1 MEIVSGYIDHIT
13 FQNEENGYTVMKVMT
28 EKGGVVCVGAAGGF
42 GEGETVEV
50 EGEYIEHPTYGK
62 QLRISSV
69 RPVAPT
75 DKVSVLRYLGS
86 GTIKGVGPKLA
97 ERIVERFGDDTMRVM
112 EEEPERLAEI
122 KGISGR
128 MARAITDQMLEK
140 KGQRAL
146 LIFVQQYGL
155 SRNLTLKLIERYGD
169 EIYSVLKSNPYRMVE
184 EIPSVGFKTA
194 DDIAAKSGIV
204 ADSEYRVRSCI
215 VYVLKLF
222 ATEGHCYVPKAEV
235 LEETIKLLGL
245 ETGSGSAV
253 MEDCI
258 RSLSADRQIVMRDDE
273 NGGTNIYLEYYDRI
287 EKACA
292 RQLWEL
298 KNGFESMGR
307 YAGLSVRAEEEGIEL
322 DGLQKKAVEE
332 CLKNGVFILSGGPG
346 TGKTTTINTIIAEL
360 EDAGENFVLAAPTG
374 RAAKRM
380 TEATSFEAQTIHR
393 LLEISGEV
401 ADGDSRTIFA
411 RNRENPLETD
421 TVIVDEA
428 SMLDISLLK
437 SLLDAMVPG
446 MRLILVGDV
455 DQLPSVGPGQ
465 VLRDVMESDAF
476 ACVKLDRVF
485 RQAGESHIVSYAHMI
500 NEGKHMDL
508 SVKYPDFFL
517 LEKETIKLVHG
528 YLAALCMDVIPRK
541 LGLGGNDVQILT
553 PMRKGPLGVE
563 GLNRMLQ
570 EQLNPPKPFLEEVI
584 YGDTVFREGDKVMQ
598 IRNDYNLEWEIR
610 GDYDVSLKEGKG
622 IFNGDVGVVKNINKE
637 YRIVEVLFDDGRL
650 VYYPVDK
657 LEELELSYAVTI
669 HKSQGSEYPV
679 VILPI
684 LDGPKMLFNR
694 NLLYTA
700 VTRAKQ
706 CVIIVGS
713 GQKVME
719 MIDTDSELHRYTS
732 LRQRLIETEEIFG

>member
-1 MEIVSGYIDHIT
+1 MKIISGYIDHIT
-13 FQNEENGYTVMKVMT
+13 FQNKENGYTVMSVMT
-28 EKGGVVCVGAAGGF
+28 ERGSVVCVGAAGGF

-50 EGEYIEHPTYGK
+50 GGDYTEHPTYGK
-62 QLRISSV
+62 QLKIASL

-75 DKVSVLRYLGS
+75 DRVSVLRYLGS
-86 GTIKGVGPKLA
+86 GAIKGVGPKLA

-140 KGQRAL
+140 KEQRTL

-155 SRNLTLKLIERYGD
+155 SRGLTLKLIEHYGD
-169 EIYSVLKSNPYRMVE
+169 EIYTVLKSNPYRMVE
-184 EIPSVGFKTA
+184 EIPSVGFRTA
-194 DDIAAKSGIV
+194 DEIAAKSGIV

-215 VYVLKLF
+215 IYVLKLF
-222 ATEGHCYVPKAEV
+222 AAEGHCYVPQDEV
-235 LEETIKLLGL
+235 MAETIKLLGL
-245 ETGSGSAV
+245 AGDNGYTIT
-253 MEDCI
+253 EDCI
-258 RSLSADRQIVMRDDE
+258 RGLSADRQIVLRNDE
-273 NGGTNIYLEYYDRI
+273 NGGVNIYLEYYDRV

-298 KNGFESMGR
+298 KKGFEPMER
-307 YAGLSVRAEEEGIEL
+307 YAGLSVTAEEDIEL

-360 EDAGENFVLAAPTG
+360 EDSGENFVLAAPTG

-393 LLEISGEV
+393 LLEINGEV
-401 ADGDSRTIFA
+401 SEGGGANIFA

-446 MRLILVGDV
+446 MRLVLVGDV

-465 VLRDVMESDAF
+465 VLRDMMESGVF

-517 LEKETIKLVHG
+517 LEKESIKLVHG
-528 YLAALCMDVIPRK
+528 YLAALCKDVIPRK
-541 LGLGGNDVQILT
+541 LGLDGSDVQILT
-553 PMRKGPLGVE
+553 PMRKGPMGVE

-570 EQLNPPKPFLEEVI
+570 EQLNPPKPSLEEII
-584 YGDTVFREGDKVMQ
+584 YGDTAFREGDKVMQ

-622 IFNGDVGVVKNINKE
+622 IFNGDVGVIKNINRE
-637 YRIVEVLFDDGRL
+637 YRIVEILFDDGRL

-657 LEELELSYAVTI
+657 LDELELSYAVTI

-684 LDGPKMLFNR
+684 LDGPRMLFNR

-713 GQKVME
+713 SRKVLD

-732 LRQRLIETEEIFG
+732 LRQRIIEAEEIFG

>member
-1 MEIVSGYIDHIT
+1 METVSGYIDHIT
-13 FQNEENGYTVMKVMT
+13 FQNKENGYTVMSVMT
-28 EKGGVVCVGAAGGF
+28 EKGSIVCVGPAGGF
-42 GEGETVEV
+42 DEGETVEV
-50 EGEYIEHPTYGK
+50 EGEYTEHPTYGK
-62 QLRISSV
+62 QLKIFSV

-75 DKVSVLRYLGS
+75 DRVSVLRYLGS
-86 GTIKGVGPKLA
+86 GAIKGVGPKLA
-97 ERIVERFGDDTMRVM
+97 ERIVGRFGEDTMRIM

-140 KGQRAL
+140 KEQRSL

-169 EIYSVLKSNPYRMVE
+169 EVYSVLKSNPYRMVE
-184 EIPSVGFKTA
+184 EIPSVGFRTA
-194 DDIAAKSGIV
+194 DEIAAKSGIV
-204 ADSEYRVRSCI
+204 ADSEYRVRSCLI
-215 VYVLKLF
+215 YVLKLF
-222 ATEGHCYVPKAEV
+222 AAEGHCFVPHDEV
-235 LEETIKLLGL
+235 VSETVKLLGL
-245 ETGSGSAV
+245 EEESGHAIT
-253 MEDCI
+253 EECI
-258 RSLSADRQIVMRDDE
+258 RGLSADRQIVLRNDL
-273 NGGTNIYLEYYDRI
+273 GGRINIYLEYYDRV
-287 EKACA
+287 EKECA
-292 RQLWEL
+292 RLLLEL
-298 KNGFESMGR
+298 KNGFKP
-307 YAGLSVRAEEEGIEL
+307 AEGHASEKLPAEGDGIEL
-322 DGLQKKAVEE
+322 DGLQKKAVDE

-393 LLEISGEV
+393 LLEINGEV
-401 ADGDSRTIFA
+401 SEGGSPNIFS

-437 SLLDAMVPG
+437 SLLEAMVPG

-465 VLRDVMESDAF
+465 VLRDIMESGSF
-476 ACVKLDRVF
+476 SCVKLDRVF

-500 NEGKHMDL
+500 NEGKHIDL

-517 LEKETIKLVHG
+517 LEKESIKLVHG
-528 YLAALCMDVIPRK
+528 YLAALCKDVIPRK
-541 LGLGGNDVQILT
+541 LGLDGNDVQVLT

-570 EQLNPPKPFLEEVI
+570 EQLNPPKPSLEEIV
-584 YGDTVFREGDKVMQ
+584 YGDTVFREGDKIMQ
-598 IRNDYNLEWEIR
+598 IRNDYNIEWEIR
-610 GDYDVSLKEGKG
+610 GDYDVSIKEGKG
-622 IFNGDVGVVKNINKE
+622 IFNGDVGVIKNINKE
-637 YRIVEVLFDDGRL
+637 YRLVEVLFDDGRL
-650 VYYPVDK
+650 VYYSADK
-657 LEELELSYAVTI
+657 LEELELSYAATI

-684 LDGPKMLFNR
+684 LDGPRMLFNR

-713 GQKVME
+713 GQKVLE

-732 LRQRLIETEEIFG
+732 LRQRLIELEEVLE

>member
-62 QLRISSV
+62 QLRISTV

-86 GTIKGVGPKLA
+86 GAIKGVGPKLA

-222 ATEGHCYVPKAEV
+222 AAEGHCYVPKAEV
-235 LEETIKLLGL
+235 IEETIKLLGL

-360 EDAGENFVLAAPTG
+360 EDAGEN
-374 RAAKRM
+374 
-380 TEATSFEAQTIHR
+380 SFAFRHIDDVR
-393 LLEISGEV
+393 VKGKKNAVPIYS
-401 ADGDSRTIFA
+401 
-411 RNRENPLETD
+411 
-421 TVIVDEA
+421 VDKN
-428 SMLDISLLK
+428 LQCRSLL
-437 SLLDAMVPG
+437 
-446 MRLILVGDV
+446 
-455 DQLPSVGPGQ
+455 
-465 VLRDVMESDAF
+465 
-476 ACVKLDRVF
+476 
-485 RQAGESHIVSYAHMI
+485 
-500 NEGKHMDL
+500 
-508 SVKYPDFFL
+508 
-517 LEKETIKLVHG
+517 
-528 YLAALCMDVIPRK
+528 
-541 LGLGGNDVQILT
+541 
-553 PMRKGPLGVE
+553 
-563 GLNRMLQ
+563 
-570 EQLNPPKPFLEEVI
+570 
-584 YGDTVFREGDKVMQ
+584 
-598 IRNDYNLEWEIR
+598 
-610 GDYDVSLKEGKG
+610 
-622 IFNGDVGVVKNINKE
+622 IF
-637 YRIVEVLFDDGRL
+637 
-650 VYYPVDK
+650 
-657 LEELELSYAVTI
+657 
-669 HKSQGSEYPV
+669 
-679 VILPI
+679 
-684 LDGPKMLFNR
+684 
-694 NLLYTA
+694 
-700 VTRAKQ
+700 
-706 CVIIVGS
+706 
-713 GQKVME
+713 
-719 MIDTDSELHRYTS
+719 
-732 LRQRLIETEEIFG
+732 

>member
-1 MEIVSGYIDHIT
+1 METVSGYIDHIT
-13 FQNEENGYTVMKVMT
+13 FQNKENGYTVMSVMT
-28 EKGGVVCVGAAGGF
+28 EKGSIVCVGPAGGF
-42 GEGETVEV
+42 DEGETVEV
-50 EGEYIEHPTYGK
+50 EGEYTEHPTYGK
-62 QLRISSV
+62 QLKIFSV

-75 DKVSVLRYLGS
+75 DRVSVLRYLGS
-86 GTIKGVGPKLA
+86 GAIKGVGPKLA
-97 ERIVERFGDDTMRVM
+97 ERIVERFGEDTMRIM

-140 KGQRAL
+140 KEQRSL

-169 EIYSVLKSNPYRMVE
+169 EVYSVLKSNPYRMVE
-184 EIPSVGFKTA
+184 EIPSVGFRTA
-194 DDIAAKSGIV
+194 DEIAAKSGIV
-204 ADSEYRVRSCI
+204 ADSEYRVRSCLI
-215 VYVLKLF
+215 YVLKLF
-222 ATEGHCYVPKAEV
+222 AAEGHCFAPHDEV
-235 LEETIKLLGL
+235 VSETVKLLGL
-245 ETGSGSAV
+245 EEESGHAIT
-253 MEDCI
+253 EECI
-258 RSLSADRQIVMRDDE
+258 RGLSADRQIVLRNDL
-273 NGGTNIYLEYYDRI
+273 GGRINIYLEYYDRV
-287 EKACA
+287 EKECA
-292 RQLWEL
+292 RLLLEL
-298 KNGFESMGR
+298 KKGFKPAEG
-307 YAGLSVRAEEEGIEL
+307 YASEKLPAEGDGIEL
-322 DGLQKKAVEE
+322 DGLQKKAVDE

-393 LLEISGEV
+393 LLEINGEV
-401 ADGDSRTIFA
+401 SEGGGPNIFS

-437 SLLDAMVPG
+437 SLLEAMVPG

-465 VLRDVMESDAF
+465 VLRDIMESGSF
-476 ACVKLDRVF
+476 SCVKLDRVF

-500 NEGKHMDL
+500 NEGKHIDL

-517 LEKETIKLVHG
+517 LEKESIKLVHG
-528 YLAALCMDVIPRK
+528 YLAALCKDVIPRK
-541 LGLGGNDVQILT
+541 LGLDGNDVQVLT

-570 EQLNPPKPFLEEVI
+570 EQLNPPKPSLEEIV
-584 YGDTVFREGDKVMQ
+584 YGDTVFREGDKIMQ
-598 IRNDYNLEWEIR
+598 IRNDYNIEWEIR
-610 GDYDVSLKEGKG
+610 GDYDVSIKEGKG
-622 IFNGDVGVVKNINKE
+622 IFNGDVGVIKNINKE
-637 YRIVEVLFDDGRL
+637 YRLVEVLFDDGRL
-650 VYYPVDK
+650 VYYSADK
-657 LEELELSYAVTI
+657 LEELELSYAATI

-684 LDGPKMLFNR
+684 LDGPRMLFNR

-713 GQKVME
+713 GQKVLE

-732 LRQRLIETEEIFG
+732 LRQRLIELEEVLG

>member
-1 MEIVSGYIDHIT
+1 METVSGYIDHIT
-13 FQNEENGYTVMKVMT
+13 FQNKENGYTVMSVMT
-28 EKGGVVCVGAAGGF
+28 EKGSIVCVGPAGGF
-42 GEGETVEV
+42 DEGETVEV
-50 EGEYIEHPTYGK
+50 EGEYTEHPTYGK
-62 QLRISSV
+62 QLKIFSV

-75 DKVSVLRYLGS
+75 DRVSVLRYLGS
-86 GTIKGVGPKLA
+86 GAIKGVGPKLA
-97 ERIVERFGDDTMRVM
+97 ERIVERFGEDTMRIM

-140 KGQRAL
+140 KEQRSL

-169 EIYSVLKSNPYRMVE
+169 EVYSVLKSNPYRMVE
-184 EIPSVGFKTA
+184 EIPSVGFRTA
-194 DDIAAKSGIV
+194 DEIAAKSGIV
-204 ADSEYRVRSCI
+204 ADSEYRVRSCLI
-215 VYVLKLF
+215 YVLKLF
-222 ATEGHCYVPKAEV
+222 AAEGHCFAPHDEV
-235 LEETIKLLGL
+235 VSETVKLLGL
-245 ETGSGSAV
+245 EEESGHAIT
-253 MEDCI
+253 EECI
-258 RSLSADRQIVMRDDE
+258 RGLSADRQIVLRNDL
-273 NGGTNIYLEYYDRI
+273 GGRINIYLEYYDRV
-287 EKACA
+287 EKECA
-292 RQLWEL
+292 RLLLEL
-298 KNGFESMGR
+298 KNGFKPAEG
-307 YAGLSVRAEEEGIEL
+307 YASEKLPADGDGIEL
-322 DGLQKKAVEE
+322 DGLQKKAVDE

-374 RAAKRM
+374 RAAKRI

-393 LLEISGEV
+393 LLEINGEV
-401 ADGDSRTIFA
+401 SEGGSPNIFS

-437 SLLDAMVPG
+437 SLLEAMVPG

-465 VLRDVMESDAF
+465 VLRDIMESGSF
-476 ACVKLDRVF
+476 SCVKLDRVF

-500 NEGKHMDL
+500 NEGKHIDL

-517 LEKETIKLVHG
+517 LEKESIKLVHG
-528 YLAALCMDVIPRK
+528 YLAALCKDVIPRK
-541 LGLGGNDVQILT
+541 LGLDGNDVQVLT

-570 EQLNPPKPFLEEVI
+570 EQLNPPKPSLEEIV
-584 YGDTVFREGDKVMQ
+584 YGDTVFREGDKIMQ
-598 IRNDYNLEWEIR
+598 IRNDYNIEWEIR
-610 GDYDVSLKEGKG
+610 GDYDVSIKEGKG
-622 IFNGDVGVVKNINKE
+622 IFNGDVGVIKNINKE
-637 YRIVEVLFDDGRL
+637 YRLVEVLFDDGRL
-650 VYYPVDK
+650 VYYSADK
-657 LEELELSYAVTI
+657 LEELELSYAATI

-684 LDGPKMLFNR
+684 LDGPRMLFNR

-713 GQKVME
+713 GQKVLE

-732 LRQRLIETEEIFG
+732 LRQRLIELEEVLG

>member
-1 MEIVSGYIDHIT
+1 MEIISGYIDHIT
-13 FQNEENGYTVMKVMT
+13 FQNEENGYTVMTVMT

-42 GEGETVEV
+42 SEGETVEA

-62 QLRISSV
+62 QLKLSSI

-75 DKVSVLRYLGS
+75 DRVSVLRYLGS
-86 GTIKGVGPKLA
+86 GAIKGVGPKLA

-140 KGQRAL
+140 KGQRTL
-146 LIFVQQYGL
+146 LLFVQQYGL
-155 SRNLTLKLIERYGD
+155 SRNLTLKLIEHYGE

-194 DDIAAKSGIV
+194 DEIAARSGIV

-215 VYVLKLF
+215 IYVLKMF
-222 ATEGHCYVPKAEV
+222 ASDGHCYAPQDKLVS
-235 LEETIKLLGL
+235 ETIKLLGL
-245 ETGSGSAV
+245 SEDNGCIITN
-253 MEDCI
+253 DCI
-258 RSLSADRQIVMRDDE
+258 RGLSADRQIVMRNDGE
-273 NGGTNIYLEYYDRI
+273 GGINIYLEYYYSV

-292 RQLWEL
+292 RHLWEL
-298 KNGFESMGR
+298 KKGFEPADR
-307 YAGLSVRAEEEGIEL
+307 YEGIAVMTEGIEL

-401 ADGDSRTIFA
+401 SDSESGTVFG

-437 SLLDAMVPG
+437 SLLEAMMPG

-465 VLRDVMESDAF
+465 VLRDIMESGAF

-528 YLAALCMDVIPRK
+528 YLAALCKDVIPRK
-541 LGLGGNDVQILT
+541 LGLTGNDVQILT
-553 PMRKGPLGVE
+553 PMRKGPMGVE

-570 EQLNPPKPFLEEVI
+570 QQLNPPRQSLEEII

-622 IFNGDVGVVKNINKE
+622 IFNGDVGIVKNINKE

-679 VILPI
+679 VILPV

-713 GQKVME
+713 GQKVFE

-732 LRQRLIETEEIFG
+732 FKQRLIEIGEILG